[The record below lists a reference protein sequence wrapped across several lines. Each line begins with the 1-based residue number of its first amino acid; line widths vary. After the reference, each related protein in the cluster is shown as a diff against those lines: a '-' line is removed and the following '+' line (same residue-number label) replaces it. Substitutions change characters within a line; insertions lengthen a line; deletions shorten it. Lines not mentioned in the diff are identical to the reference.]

1 MIASGLALGV
11 GGILSI
17 LAVLAPLALLVA
29 LQVWLCRQ
37 RARWLGLILPVLSLV
52 CSLLL
57 VLSLAVFTR
66 AAGTLT
72 VYDSQGNVVQEEQVE
87 SGQQPVADALAGAAV
102 VFLVANIPTV
112 VFGGIWLNSKTRR
125 DLQEELRKMDL
136 KDLE

>member
-1 MIASGLALGV
+1 MPV
-11 GGILSI
+11 GILSFGVAA
-17 LAVLAPLALLVA
+17 LSVVLSMAVPVAVLVA

-37 RARWLGLILPVLSLV
+37 RARWLGLILPVLSLA

-57 VLSLAVFTR
+57 VVSLAAFTR
-66 AAGTLT
+66 VSGTLT

-87 SGQQPVADALAGAAV
+87 SGQQPVAGALAGTAV

-125 DLQEELRKMDL
+125 DLQDELKKMDL
-136 KDLE
+136 RDLE

>member
-1 MIASGLALGV
+1 MPV
-11 GGILSI
+11 GILSFGVAA
-17 LAVLAPLALLVA
+17 LSVVLSMAVPVAVLVA

-37 RARWLGLILPVLSLV
+37 RARWLGLILPVLSLA

-57 VLSLAVFTR
+57 VVSLAAFTR
-66 AAGTLT
+66 VSGTLT

-87 SGQQPVADALAGAAV
+87 PGRQPVAGALAGTAV

-125 DLQEELRKMDL
+125 DLQDELKKMDL
-136 KDLE
+136 RDLE